1 MDFEEVVMR
10 AIEILFKYLSFFKLS
25 LGRLFALGETQ
36 TSSGGFTCH
45 QESSF
50 YLMGWI
56 FYRSAM
62 NEPTCLSEVQGS
74 HLPYPLILEA
84 MNNHT

>member
-1 MDFEEVVMR
+1 MDLEEVVTR
-10 AIEILFKYLSFFKLS
+10 AIEILFKYLSFLKLS

-36 TSSGGFTCH
+36 TSSGVLLAIKNLASISWDGFHT
-45 QESSF
+45 
-50 YLMGWI
+50 
-56 FYRSAM
+56 SAM

-74 HLPYPLILEA
+74 RLSYPLILEA